1 MRFLIMWIE
10 HILEL
15 IKKYGFLFIFNK
27 RFVHCS
33 NDQYYVFKESEIDAF
48 QFSFLFFQA
57 FVIQR

>member
-33 NDQYYVFKESEIDAF
+33 NHQYYVFKESEIDVF
-48 QFSFLFFQA
+48 NSPSYFSRLL
-57 FVIQR
+57 